1 MKILYFAWIRTK
13 LGIEQ
18 EVLDLPE
25 GVATVEDLLTWLKSR
40 NEQFAE
46 VLEND
51 EVIRVAVNQE
61 HAQRDVKIMD
71 TDEIALFPP
80 ITGGRY

>member
-18 EVLDLPE
+18 EVLDLPD
-25 GVATVEDLLTWLKSR
+25 GVDTVEDLLTWLKSR

-51 EVIRVAVNQE
+51 DVIRVAVNQE
-61 HAQRDVKIMD
+61 HAQKDIKITD
-71 TDEIALFPP
+71 SDEIALFPP